1 MNIFNFLRNAPKR
14 TTASV
19 AKERLQI
26 IVSHE
31 SARNNGQDFIRKLQ
45 QELLEVISR
54 YVEVDR
60 EEIKVQMERNRDQD
74 VLELS
79 VTLPDAATLSQRER
93 KDFTSTAISSTASNT
108 KANNNS
114 SVSKA
119 SKDTTESQA
128 S

>member
-31 SARNNGQDFIRKLQ
+31 SARTDSKDFIRKLQ
-45 QELLEVISR
+45 QELLEVISK

-79 VTLPDAATLSQRER
+79 VTLPDAATLASRER
-93 KDFTSTAISSTASNT
+93 KEFSQTAINKANSNT
-108 KANNNS
+108 ANTQTDDAATGSSQNS
-114 SVSKA
+114 
-119 SKDTTESQA
+119 
-128 S
+128 